1 MTAGTFYPTKFLLAT
16 TFTVQSGWV
25 ATSYV
30 NDLFTIAQQG
40 KVDWTVAI
48 QSVSPS
54 AFLQKLNGMAGL
66 DVSAPT
72 QGVVGSIAGQYVT
85 VTNTGSANVTL
96 FASKNKISYTL
107 APGQKAQIGV
117 AGNASACVLSVVEP
131 AFADTFDTVIAKM
144 QPVLTSLRFWF

>member
-1 MTAGTFYPTKFLLAT
+1 MTAATYYPTKFILAT

-30 NDLFTIAQQG
+30 NDLFTISQPE
-40 KVDWTVAI
+40 KVDWTVAL
-48 QSVSPS
+48 QNVSPN
-54 AFLQKLNGMAGL
+54 AFLDKLNGMAGL

-85 VTNTGSANVTL
+85 ATNTGSSNVTL
-96 FASKNKISYTL
+96 FSSKNKISYIL
-107 APGQKAQIGV
+107 APGQKVQIGV
-117 AGNASACVLSVVEP
+117 AGNSSACVLSVVEP
-131 AFADTFDTVIAKM
+131 FYADTYDTVISKM

>member
-1 MTAGTFYPTKFLLAT
+1 MTAATYYPSKFMLAT

-40 KVDWTVAI
+40 IVDWTVAL
-48 QSVSPS
+48 QNVSPS
-54 AFLQKLNGMAGL
+54 AFLDKLDGTAGL
-66 DVSAPT
+66 DVTAPT

-85 VTNTGSANVTL
+85 ATNTGSGNVTL
-96 FASKNKISYTL
+96 FSSKNKISYIL
-107 APGQKAQIGV
+107 GPGQKVQIGV

-131 AFADTFDTVIAKM
+131 TFADTYDTVISKM